1 MSSMNTSCASKERS
15 FEESEIL
22 LSITD
27 LSSNVKY
34 ANKDFCNIA
43 GYEAEELIGHPHN
56 IVRHKDMPKAA
67 FKDLWSSI
75 HQGKTWMGPVK
86 NSCKNGDH
94 YWVNAFVT
102 PIKDQLGN
110 TTEYQ
115 SVRTKLD
122 EKVKARATSTY
133 KQINEGKTPRC
144 LKYQTDQTL
153 WVQNALFLFSLTFLA
168 LMILFPQS
176 LLISAP
182 AFVLSL
188 LGAGLFFRW
197 RKNYK
202 HLLNESSDVF
212 NNPLMSYLYSGNN
225 DALGKIQLALSMR
238 KAEINAVVGRVTED
252 SVHVKHSAVSTAE
265 QTEKVSTNLNEQ
277 RNESEQVATAINQ
290 LSTTVQDLAETV
302 TQTAE
307 AANNG
312 RKIAKKGQET
322 VANSIEA
329 IQVLSEQLVEV
340 DSMIAHLSQGSKSIT
355 GALSE
360 ISSIAD
366 QTNLLALNAAIEA
379 ARAGEQGR
387 GFAVVAEEVRA
398 LALRTQ
404 QSTDEIRGLLS
415 NIESASDNAV
425 TAMNKSNEL
434 SANCVELSTNTG
446 DALFEINSEVTN
458 IADMASQFAAA
469 MEEQSVVAEQV
480 SQNVIMINELAIA
493 SEENSIETNTVA
505 NKLLNK
511 VTAQNALIMQFRR

>member
-1 MSSMNTSCASKERS
+1 MGTEKHFKES
-15 FEESEIL
+15 DIL

-27 LSSNVKY
+27 LSSNVKF
-34 ANKDFCNIA
+34 ANKDFCNVA
-43 GYEAEELIGHPHN
+43 GYEAEELTGKPHN

-67 FKDLWSSI
+67 FKDLWSFI
-75 HQGKTWMGPVK
+75 KQGKTWMGPVK
-86 NSCKNGDH
+86 NSCKNGGY

-122 EKVKARATSTY
+122 EKVKARATATY

-153 WVQNALFLFSLTFLA
+153 WLQSALFIFVLTFLA

-188 LGAGLFFRW
+188 LGAGLFTQW

-202 HLLNESSDVF
+202 NLLSEASKVF
-212 NNPLMSYLYSGNN
+212 DNPLMSYLYSGNN
-225 DALGKIQLALSMR
+225 DALGNIELALSMR
-238 KAEINAVVGRVTED
+238 KAEINAIIGRVTED
-252 SVHVKHSAVSTAE
+252 SVHVQHSAVSTAE
-265 QTEKVSTNLNEQ
+265 QTEKVSKNLNEQ

-290 LSTTVQDLAETV
+290 MSATVQDLAETV

-312 RKIAKKGQET
+312 REMAEQGQET
-322 VANSIEA
+322 VANSIQA
-329 IQVLSEQLVEV
+329 IQVLSEQLTEV
-340 DSMIAHLSQGSKSIT
+340 DTMILQLSEGSKSIT

-398 LALRTQ
+398 LASRTQ
-404 QSTDEIRGLLS
+404 QSTDEIRSLLN
-415 NIESASDNAV
+415 NIESASENAV

-434 SANCVELSTNTG
+434 SANCVELSTKTG
-446 DALFEINSEVTN
+446 EALVEINSEVTN
-458 IADMASQFAAA
+458 IADMATQFATA

-493 SEENSIETNTVA
+493 SEENSIKTNGVA
-505 NKLLNK
+505 NELLDK
-511 VTAQNALIMQFRR
+511 VTDQNALIMQFRR

>member
-1 MSSMNTSCASKERS
+1 MNTDTEKHLG
-15 FEESEIL
+15 ESEIL

-27 LSSNVKY
+27 LSSNIKY

-43 GYEAEELIGHPHN
+43 GYEAEELAGRPHN
-56 IVRHKDMPKAA
+56 MVRHGDMPKAA
-67 FKDLWSSI
+67 FEDLWSFI
-75 HQGKTWMGPVK
+75 KQDKTWMGPVK
-86 NSCKNGDH
+86 NSCKNGDY

-102 PIKDQLGN
+102 PIKDQFGN
-110 TTEYQ
+110 TSEFQ

-122 EKVKARATSTY
+122 EKVKSRAITTY
-133 KQINEGKTPRC
+133 AQINGGKTPRC
-144 LKYQTDQTL
+144 LKYQIDQTL
-153 WVQNALFLFSLTFLA
+153 WFQITLFVFAFIFLA
-168 LMILFPQS
+168 LMILSPLS

-182 AFVLSL
+182 AFTLSL
-188 LGAGLFFRW
+188 LTAGLFTRW

-202 HLLNESSDVF
+202 DLLIEAKEVF
-212 NNPLMSYLYSGNN
+212 DNPLMSYLYSGSN
-225 DALGKIQLALSMR
+225 DSLGNIKLALAKR

-252 SVHVKHSAVSTAE
+252 SVHVKNSAVATAE
-265 QTEKVSTNLNEQ
+265 QTEKVSKNLNEQ
-277 RNESEQVATAINQ
+277 RSESEQVATAINQ
-290 LSTTVQDLAETV
+290 MSATVQDLAVTV

-307 AANNG
+307 AASNG
-312 RKIAKKGQET
+312 KLMAEQGQKT
-322 VANSIEA
+322 VANSIKA
-329 IQVLSEQLVEV
+329 ILVLSQQLVEV
-340 DSMIAHLSQGSKSIT
+340 DSMISKLSEGSKSII

-404 QSTDEIRGLLS
+404 QSTDEIRSLLS

-434 SANCVELSTNTG
+434 STNCVELSNKTG
-446 DALFEINSEVTN
+446 DALLEINNEVTA
-458 IADMASQFAAA
+458 IADMAIQFASA

-480 SQNVIMINELAIA
+480 SQNVVMINDLAIA
-493 SEENSIETNTVA
+493 SEENSVQTNHVA
-505 NKLLNK
+505 NELLDK
-511 VTAQNALIMQFRR
+511 VTDQNALIMQFRR